1 MIESCGGL
9 NSHAILSPSSPR
21 DPSSL
26 LEVVGAGVEGVVVD
40 GDRVLESS
48 KSGRAIASSGK
59 RQ

>member
-1 MIESCGGL
+1 MIATCGGL

-21 DPSSL
+21 APSSL

-48 KSGRAIASSGK
+48 RAVEP
-59 RQ
+59 

>member
-40 GDRVLESS
+40 GDRVLD
-48 KSGRAIASSGK
+48 SSGVVDP
-59 RQ
+59 

>member
-1 MIESCGGL
+1 MIATCGGL

-48 KSGRAIASSGK
+48 RAVEP
-59 RQ
+59 